1 MNLLEQL
8 LGKNFGSQVGS
19 AFRRKRFNR
28 IGTSEFTPG
37 LRDQEMYDKYLAN
50 LGSGLMLT
58 EEGYDYYTS
67 PKEHATPGYTLS
79 SPYGPSTYVEG
90 KEGDWDEVWGSLDPI
105 SDSFSQYWVDPSEDD
120 PINIFDP
127 QSLMA
132 GFERA
137 GMEGVTK
144 DMFTPFKASDIR
156 GIVPSYYTGELEAA
170 RGNLATDLSSNIARA
185 AGLGAG
191 FAGYGGREVAKE
203 RAKDVYETG
212 VENVYANIDE
222 ARALAAQN
230 LYSKLEDYSNLISQ
244 ATTT

>member
-1 MNLLEQL
+1 MNLLDRL

-28 IGTSEFTPG
+28 IGRSEFTPG

-58 EEGYDYYTS
+58 QEGYDYYTS
-67 PKEHATPGYTLS
+67 PKEHALTELTTP
-79 SPYGPSTYVEG
+79 EG
-90 KEGDWDEVWGSLDPI
+90 VVYRQGREGDWGGVWGSLDPT
-105 SDSFSQYWVDPSEDD
+105 SDSFSQYWADPSKDD
-120 PINIFDP
+120 PIDIFDP

-170 RGNLATDLSSNIARA
+170 RGNLATDLSSNIAKA

-203 RAKDVYETG
+203 RARDVYGAG

-230 LYSKLEDYSNLISQ
+230 LYSKLEDYSNLIGQ